1 MHLGIGV
8 YYHLNKALII
18 RQLCENKDNPTL
30 HCNGRC
36 YLSKQLKRAE
46 EKENKTM
53 QAIKEKEDF
62 ISNQVAFV
70 PFKYFPPSR
79 IIKIY
84 PLSSVLYVSDNSAAL
99 LKPPT
104 V

>member
-1 MHLGIGV
+1 MCCLGTCLPFVPYICLALKKILALFLLSAILLQIFMHLGIGV

-36 YLSKQLKRAE
+36 YLSKQLKKAE

-62 ISNQVAFV
+62 IS
-70 PFKYFPPSR
+70 
-79 IIKIY
+79 
-84 PLSSVLYVSDNSAAL
+84 
-99 LKPPT
+99 
-104 V
+104 